1 MLHHAAGLHSD
12 RLLVFGAIPEKLDQ
26 FQFARRAL
34 VQEYDFASGE
44 RVDVAIECTGGRFSE
59 SAVNQAIDL
68 LKPGGILL
76 LMGVTEER
84 VPINTRDILEKG
96 ITVIGSSRS
105 TSKDFQGVIQLMKE
119 RSVQETL
126 RRLLPDRRVPI
137 LNAADFSKAM
147 EEAAN
152 HREWKKTLLEF
163 QWQADNDS

>member
-1 MLHHAAGLHSD
+1 
-12 RLLVFGAIPEKLDQ
+12 
-26 FQFARRAL
+26 
-34 VQEYDFASGE
+34 
-44 RVDVAIECTGGRFSE
+44 
-59 SAVNQAIDL
+59 
-68 LKPGGILL
+68 
-76 LMGVTEER
+76 
-84 VPINTRDILEKG
+84 LEKG